1 MKVSYYDKYLCF
13 LFLPLVV
20 VVITA
25 AKEEVRGSGIRR
37 RRSGMDGQI
46 KQAQDF
52 HVKPEVMYTLSK
64 HLLYVLRNFSEFN
77 CNDPD

>member
-1 MKVSYYDKYLCF
+1 
-13 LFLPLVV
+13 
-20 VVITA
+20 
-25 AKEEVRGSGIRR
+25 
-37 RRSGMDGQI
+37 MDGQI

-77 CNDPD
+77 CNDPDWHTNETP